1 MPTPTKSPLRTTVR
15 APKRASRSTR
25 APHVWKF
32 GGASLADAPAVQA
45 AAARI
50 ADHDGPLVVVASA
63 LAGVTDLLLL
73 GAEHALQGRARESA
87 ATAVAL
93 WQQHRRVAE
102 SVLPRGPAR
111 RAALA
116 EIEASIG
123 DYADICTA
131 VGILGDLA
139 PRTRDL
145 LVARGERLAAML
157 LASAVTRAGRRAQL
171 VDAVDFVTTDG
182 HFGGASPLI
191 AESAATARKTL
202 QPLLRAKTVPVV
214 PGFIGRAPDGGVA
227 TLGRGGSDLTATLL
241 GRAFKAPMVTLWKD
255 VPGILTSD
263 PKLVPDTRLI
273 PQLHHQEAAEVAHYG
288 AKVLHPRALIPI
300 SGTKVVLEVRS
311 FLDPTRPGTLVA
323 GRHVSTSYPVKA
335 VAVLPKQA
343 VVTVA
348 GKGMVGVPGIAA
360 RTFAAVDAERLSV
373 STIFQGSS
381 ESSIGFTL
389 PEAEAERAV
398 ASLHRAFRDEIA
410 GGLIDGVTAKPDMSV
425 IAVVGDGMAGTPG
438 IAARV
443 FTALE
448 TSAINVV
455 AIAQGSSERNISF
468 VVTGADAALAAR
480 KVHSAFQLAKIG
492 GGRPPARPST
502 DVVLLGFGRVG
513 RALATLIATSPAKHR
528 VRIVG
533 LLDRSGYVF
542 DARGLAEKRLRS
554 LAGKKDAGALLTAI
568 GGKPAGALEAL
579 GFMSSHAVSRPVLVD
594 VTSDETSPILHAA
607 LERGFDV
614 VLANKRPLAGS
625 WESYT
630 RLLEA
635 AASAGRTVR
644 FEATV
649 GAGLPVIDTHKKL
662 VETGDQVMRVDGC
675 VSGTLMFVLSEVCGG
690 RPFSEAVKDA
700 VGRGYAE
707 PDPRD
712 DLSGQDAA
720 RKGLILARLLGYRG
734 AAPVPENLVPPAFQR
749 LPLATFMARLP
760 ELDADWT
767 RRVARAAA
775 RGHVLRY
782 VVSATRKRAFA
793 RLVSVP
799 GTSPLGSA
807 GGARNLITF
816 TSARY
821 NDEPLVVSGP
831 GAGPAVTAAGILN
844 DIIALGAPAAAG
856 AWDA

>member
-1 MPTPTKSPLRTTVR
+1 MADSV
-15 APKRASRSTR
+15 SRSRTPRRRVTR
-25 APHVWKF
+25 ARRSTSAAPHVWKF
-32 GGASLADAPAVQA
+32 GGASLADATAVRA
-45 AAARI
+45 AATRI
-50 ADHDGPLVVVASA
+50 AAHDGPLVVVASA
-63 LAGVTDLLLL
+63 LGGVTDLLLL
-73 GAEHALQGRARESA
+73 GADQAMQGDARAAA
-87 ATAVAL
+87 ATAATIR
-93 WQQHRRVAE
+93 QRHRRVATALL
-102 SVLPRGPAR
+102 SGRAR
-111 RAALA
+111 TDALA
-116 EIEASIG
+116 AIDASIG
-123 DYADICTA
+123 EYADICHA
-131 VGILGDLA
+131 VGILGHLS

-145 LVARGERLAAML
+145 LVARGERLSAL
-157 LASAVTRAGRRAQL
+157 LLSGAIGGAGRKSQV
-171 VDAVDFVTTDG
+171 VDAVDVVATDG
-182 HFGGASPLI
+182 HFGGASPVI
-191 AESAATARKTL
+191 PDTVRQARKL
-202 QPLLRAKTVPVV
+202 VAPVFRGGRVPVV
-214 PGFIGRAPDGGVA
+214 PGYIGRGPDGSVV

-241 GRAFKAPMVTLWKD
+241 GRAFDAPMVTLWKD

-311 FLDPTRPGTLVA
+311 FIEPTRPGTIVA
-323 GRHVSTSYPVKA
+323 GRHVSTAYPVKA

-348 GKGMVGVPGIAA
+348 GKGMVGVHGIAA

-389 PEAEAERAV
+389 PETEADRAV
-398 ASLHRAFRDEIA
+398 ASLRRAFRDEIA
-410 GGLIDGVTAKPDMSV
+410 GGVIDGVTAKHDVSV

-448 TSAINVV
+448 TSGINVV

-468 VVTGADAALAAR
+468 VVSGADAPQAAR
-480 KVHSAFQLAKIG
+480 RVHSAFQLSKIG
-492 GGRPPARPST
+492 GGRAPERPLT

-513 RALATLIATSPAKHR
+513 RSLATLIATSPVRHR

-533 LLDRSGYVF
+533 LLDTSGYVF
-542 DARGLAEKRLRS
+542 DARGLSEKRLRA
-554 LAGKKDAGALLTAI
+554 LAEKKDAGAVLAEVGGTKATALD
-568 GGKPAGALEAL
+568 ALR
-579 GFMSSHAVSRPVLVD
+579 FMSSHAVSRPVLVD
-594 VTSDETSPILHAA
+594 VTSDETTPVLHTA

-630 RLLEA
+630 GLLDA
-635 AASAGRTVR
+635 AARAGRTIR

-662 VETGDQVMRVDGC
+662 AETGDHVMRVDGC

-690 RPFSEAVKDA
+690 RPFSDA
-700 VGRGYAE
+700 VRDAVERGYAE

-712 DLSGQDAA
+712 DLSGADAA

-734 AAPVPENLVPPAFQR
+734 APPVPENLVPAAYR
-749 LPLATFMARLP
+749 KLSRDAFMARLQ

-767 RRVARAAA
+767 RRVKRAAA

-782 VVSATRKRAFA
+782 VVSATKSRAFA
-793 RLVSVP
+793 RLVSVAA
-799 GTSPLGSA
+799 TSPLGSA

-821 NDEPLVVSGP
+821 NAEPLVVSGP
-831 GAGPAVTAAGILN
+831 GAGPEVTAAGILN
-844 DIIALGAPAAAG
+844 DIIALGAPSAAG
-856 AWDA
+856 AWEA

>member
-1 MPTPTKSPLRTTVR
+1 MPKSASSATR
-15 APKRASRSTR
+15 SRSR
-25 APHVWKF
+25 GQRARRPASAPHVWKF
-32 GGASLADAPAVQA
+32 GGASLADATAVRA
-45 AAARI
+45 AAERI
-50 ADHDGPLVVVASA
+50 AAFEGPLVVVASA
-63 LAGVTDLLLL
+63 LAGITDLLLL
-73 GAEHALQGRARESA
+73 GAEQAMQGDARGSA
-87 ATAVAL
+87 ATAVTL
-93 WQQHRRVAE
+93 WQRHQRIAE
-102 SVLPRGPAR
+102 TLLPRGAAR
-111 RAALA
+111 RAAVA

-123 DYADICTA
+123 EYADICTA
-131 VGILGDLA
+131 VGILGHLA

-145 LVARGERLAAML
+145 LVARGERLSAML
-157 LASAVTRAGRRAQL
+157 LAATIARAGRRAWL
-171 VDAVDFVTTDG
+171 VDAPDIVMTDG

-191 AESAATARKTL
+191 PESVAKARKGL
-202 QPLLRAKTVPVV
+202 LPLLAAGTVPVV

-241 GRAFKAPMVTLWKD
+241 GRAFNTPMVTLWKD

-263 PKLVPDTRLI
+263 PRLVPDARLI

-311 FLDPTRPGTLVA
+311 FIEPTRPGTIVA
-323 GRHVSTSYPVKA
+323 GRHVTASYPVKA

-348 GKGMVGVPGIAA
+348 GKGMVGVHGIAA

-389 PEAEAERAV
+389 PEGEADRAV
-398 ASLHRAFRDEIA
+398 ASLRRAFRDEIA
-410 GGLIDGVTAKPDMSV
+410 GGLIDGVTARPDMSV

-448 TSAINVV
+448 TSNINIV

-468 VVTGADAALAAR
+468 VVSGADAATAAR
-480 KVHSAFQLAKIG
+480 KVHSAFQLSKIG
-492 GGRPPARPST
+492 GGRPPVRPST

-542 DARGLAEKRLRS
+542 DARGLSEKKLRS
-554 LAGKKDAGALLTAI
+554 LAEQKDAGALLTAI
-568 GGKPAGALEAL
+568 GGQPAGALEAL

-594 VTSDETSPILHAA
+594 VTSDETGPILHAA
-607 LERGFDV
+607 LDRGFDV

-630 RLLEA
+630 RLLGA
-635 AASAGRTVR
+635 ATTAGRTIR

-662 VETGDQVMRVDGC
+662 AETGDQVMRVDGC

-700 VGRGYAE
+700 VDRGYAE

-734 AAPVPENLVPPAFQR
+734 AAPVPENLVPPAHRKLSPAAF
-749 LPLATFMARLP
+749 LARLP

-775 RGHVLRY
+775 RGQVLRY
-782 VVSATRKRAFA
+782 VVSATRTRAFA
-793 RLVSVP
+793 RLVSVAA
-799 GTSPLGSA
+799 TSPLGSA

-821 NDEPLVVSGP
+821 SDEPLVVSGP

-844 DIIALGAPAAAG
+844 DIIALGAPSAAG
-856 AWDA
+856 AWTDQ